1 VSRTSIFL
9 IHLGLLLGKFTFN
22 LHCWKFFSRKSQ
34 SVYKYSRVSIAY
46 LQIWRLEKAK
56 IVHGTQV
63 VNVLLDIFSS
73 AINEISICGNPK
85 FPSQLLS
92 LDITKKAIAAKN
104 NRTNQRYLIEV
115 GKDNIQSCRNLMEI
129 VAQNDS
135 NFRHSGDVE
144 ANFVVSEKEYLGS
157 ITLKEPHQQ
166 AIYSNM
172 KDMVKQQHRIFDS
185 LWNRAIPIQDRISEV
200 EEGRE
205 HEFYEVINDY
215 KKAQEKYID
224 LARSVD
230 REALLL
236 LANSKAMLRA
246 YRLGVLD
253 YLIEASSK
261 KGALIR
267 IVCPLAEENSEI
279 VKKMSEKA
287 PDIRILN
294 YDNASSH
301 SGLLVVDRAKLMR
314 FELKE
319 PKAEEFSE
327 AIGFVVFS
335 NSKAS
340 IESSKSFF
348 ELLWNER
355 IQQEKLKEYEKLKEA
370 DKMKT
375 EFINVAAHE
384 LRTPIQPIIGLGEV
398 LRSRN
403 TFNPQEYNEYLDV
416 IIRNAKRLQQL
427 ADDILDVTKIESQ
440 SLKLKIERFDLQEL
454 VTAIVNEY
462 SQLII
467 KSNKNVK
474 LEYRLKQEQ
483 KNTSSFFVYA
493 DRVRISQVLSNLL
506 TNAIK
511 FTNEGDII
519 VTAEIHDGN
528 KNSIVVRVKDNGAG
542 IDSEILPQLFA
553 KFASK
558 SFQGTGL
565 GLFIS
570 KSIIE
575 AHGGKMW
582 AENNSDGKGATFY
595 FSLPLQKVT
604 V

>member
-1 VSRTSIFL
+1 MLEVFL
-9 IHLGLLLGKFTFN
+9 VAKG
-22 LHCWKFFSRKSQ
+22 Q
-34 SVYKYSRVSIAY
+34 SVYKYSCVSVAY

-73 AINEISICGNPK
+73 ATNEISICGNPK

-135 NFRHSGDVE
+135 NFRHSGEVE

-157 ITLKEPHQQ
+157 ITLKEPHQL

-172 KDMVKQQHRIFDS
+172 KDMVEQQHRIFDS

-215 KKAQEKYID
+215 KKAQEKYIE
-224 LARSVD
+224 LVRSVD

-236 LANSKAMLRA
+236 FANSKAMMRA

-279 VKKMSEKA
+279 VKKMSEEA

-294 YDNASSH
+294 YDNASPH

-403 TFNPQEYNEYLDV
+403 TLNPQEYNEYLDV

-440 SLKLKIERFDLQEL
+440 SLKLKNERFDLQEL

-493 DRVRISQVLSNLL
+493 DRVRISQVLTNLL

-511 FTNEGDII
+511 FTNEGNII

>member
-1 VSRTSIFL
+1 M
-9 IHLGLLLGKFTFN
+9 
-22 LHCWKFFSRKSQ
+22 
-34 SVYKYSRVSIAY
+34 
-46 LQIWRLEKAK
+46 QIWRLEKAK

-73 AINEISICGNPK
+73 VTNEISICGNPK

-92 LDITKKAIAAKN
+92 LDITKKAIAAIAAKN

-144 ANFVVSEKEYLGS
+144 TNFVVSEKEYLGS

-172 KDMVKQQHRIFDS
+172 KDMVEQQHRIFDS

-236 LANSKAMLRA
+236 FANSKAMLRA

-301 SGLLVVDRAKLMR
+301 SGLLIVDRAKLMR

-403 TFNPQEYNEYLDV
+403 TLNPQEYNEYLDV

-440 SLKLKIERFDLQEL
+440 SLKLKNERFDLQEL

-519 VTAEIHDGN
+519 VTAEIYDGN

>member
-1 VSRTSIFL
+1 MI
-9 IHLGLLLGKFTFN
+9 
-22 LHCWKFFSRKSQ
+22 
-34 SVYKYSRVSIAY
+34 
-46 LQIWRLEKAK
+46 
-56 IVHGTQV
+56 
-63 VNVLLDIFSS
+63 NVLLDIFSS
-73 AINEISICGNPK
+73 ATNGISICGNPK

-172 KDMVKQQHRIFDS
+172 KDMVEQQHRIFDS

-236 LANSKAMLRA
+236 FANSKAMMRA

-327 AIGFVVFS
+327 AIEFVVFS

-403 TFNPQEYNEYLDV
+403 TLNPQEYNEYLDV

-440 SLKLKIERFDLQEL
+440 SLKLKNERFDLQEL
-454 VTAIVNEY
+454 VAAIVNEY

-506 TNAIK
+506 INAIK

-519 VTAEIHDGN
+519 VTGEIHDGN

>member
-1 VSRTSIFL
+1 LEVFL
-9 IHLGLLLGKFTFN
+9 VAKA
-22 LHCWKFFSRKSQ
+22 Q

-46 LQIWRLEKAK
+46 LQIWGLEKAK

-73 AINEISICGNPK
+73 VTNEISICGNPK

-92 LDITKKAIAAKN
+92 LDITKKAIAAIAAKN

-144 ANFVVSEKEYLGS
+144 TNFVVSEKEYLGS

-236 LANSKAMLRA
+236 FANSKAMLRA

-301 SGLLVVDRAKLMR
+301 SGLLIVDRAKLMR

-403 TFNPQEYNEYLDV
+403 TLNPQEYNEYLDV

-440 SLKLKIERFDLQEL
+440 SLKLKNERFDLQEL

>member
-1 VSRTSIFL
+1 
-9 IHLGLLLGKFTFN
+9 
-22 LHCWKFFSRKSQ
+22 
-34 SVYKYSRVSIAY
+34 
-46 LQIWRLEKAK
+46 
-56 IVHGTQV
+56 V
-63 VNVLLDIFSS
+63 VNSLLDIFSS
-73 AINEISICGNPK
+73 VSNTICVCCNSK

-92 LDITKKAIAAKN
+92 LEITKKTIAAKSSLIE
-104 NRTNQRYLIEV
+104 QRYLIEV
-115 GKDNIQSCRNLMEI
+115 VKDNIASCRNLIE
-129 VAQNDS
+129 VVGRNNS
-135 NFRHSGDVE
+135 KFRHSDEVE

-157 ITLKEPHQQ
+157 ITLKEPNQQ
-166 AIYSNM
+166 AIYSNI
-172 KDMVKQQHRIFDS
+172 KDMVEQQHHVFEG
-185 LWNRAIPIQDRISEV
+185 LWNRAVPILDKIAQV
-200 EEGRE
+200 EEGKE
-205 HEFYEVINDY
+205 AEFYEVINDY

-236 LANSKAMLRA
+236 LANSKSMVRA

-253 YLIEASSK
+253 YLIEASSN
-261 KGALIR
+261 KGALVR
-267 IVCPLAEENSEI
+267 IVCPLSEENSEI
-279 VKKMSEKA
+279 VKTMSERA

-301 SGLLVVDRAKLMR
+301 SGLLIVDRAKLMR

-327 AIGFVVFS
+327 AIGFIIYS

-340 IESSKSFF
+340 VESSKSFF

-384 LRTPIQPIIGLGEV
+384 LRTPVQPIIGLAEI
-398 LRSRN
+398 LHSNNRL
-403 TFNPQEYNEYLDV
+403 TPQENEYLDV
-416 IIRNAKRLQQL
+416 IIRNGKRLQQL

-440 SLKLKIERFDLQEL
+440 SLKLKNEGFDLQEL
-454 VTAIVNEY
+454 ATAIVNEY
-462 SQLII
+462 RHII
-467 KSNKNVK
+467 AKSNRNVK
-474 LEYRLKQEQ
+474 LKYRLKAGQRAT
-483 KNTSSFFVYA
+483 NSLLIYA
-493 DRVRISQVLSNLL
+493 DKVRMSQVLSNLL
-506 TNAIK
+506 ANAIK
-511 FTNEGDII
+511 FTEEGSI
-519 VTAEIHDGN
+519 VVTIEINDEN
-528 KNSIVVRVKDNGAG
+528 KNSIVVSVKDSGAG
-542 IDSEILPQLFA
+542 IDSEIQPHLFT

-582 AENNSDGKGATFY
+582 AENNSDGRGATFY
-595 FSLPLQKVT
+595 FTLPMQKVKM
-604 V
+604 

>member
-1 VSRTSIFL
+1 
-9 IHLGLLLGKFTFN
+9 
-22 LHCWKFFSRKSQ
+22 
-34 SVYKYSRVSIAY
+34 
-46 LQIWRLEKAK
+46 LQIWGLERAK

-403 TFNPQEYNEYLDV
+403 TLNPQEYNEYLDV

-440 SLKLKIERFDLQEL
+440 SLKLKNERFDLQEL

>member
-1 VSRTSIFL
+1 M
-9 IHLGLLLGKFTFN
+9 
-22 LHCWKFFSRKSQ
+22 
-34 SVYKYSRVSIAY
+34 
-46 LQIWRLEKAK
+46 QIWGLEKAK

-172 KDMVKQQHRIFDS
+172 KDLVEQQHRIFDS

-403 TFNPQEYNEYLDV
+403 TLNPQEYNEYLDV

>member
-1 VSRTSIFL
+1 
-9 IHLGLLLGKFTFN
+9 
-22 LHCWKFFSRKSQ
+22 
-34 SVYKYSRVSIAY
+34 
-46 LQIWRLEKAK
+46 
-56 IVHGTQV
+56 VHGTQV
-63 VNVLLDIFSS
+63 VNALLDIFSS
-73 AINEISICGNPK
+73 ASNTINVCGNSK
-85 FPSQLLS
+85 FLPQVLS
-92 LDITKKAIAAKN
+92 LEITKETIAAKS
-104 NRTNQRYLIEV
+104 RRIRQRYLVEV
-115 GKDNIQSCRNLMEI
+115 VKDNISSCRNLMEI

-135 NFRHSGDVE
+135 SFLRHLDEVE

-157 ITLKEPHQQ
+157 ITLKEPHQH

-172 KDMVKQQHRIFDS
+172 RDMVEQQHHIFES
-185 LWNRAIPIQDRISEV
+185 LWNKAIPIQDRIAEI

-236 LANSKAMLRA
+236 CANSKAMVRA

-253 YLIEASSK
+253 SLIDASTK
-261 KGALIR
+261 KGAIIR

-279 VKKMSEKA
+279 IAKISKRA

-294 YDNASSH
+294 YDNNASSH
-301 SGLLVVDRAKLMR
+301 SGLFVVDRAKFMR

-335 NSKAS
+335 NNKSS
-340 IESSKSFF
+340 VESSKSFF

-384 LRTPIQPIIGLGEV
+384 LRTPIQPILGLSEV
-398 LRSRN
+398 LYSK
-403 TFNPQEYNEYLDV
+403 TQDAEQLSYLN
-416 IIRNAKRLQQL
+416 IINKNAKRLLQL

-440 SLKLKIERFDLQEL
+440 SLKLKKESFDLQEL
-454 VTAIVNEY
+454 ITAVVNEHGE
-462 SQLII
+462 II
-467 KSNKNVK
+467 KKSNKNIK
-474 LEYRLKQEQ
+474 LAYVPKDERGSKSIL
-483 KNTSSFFVYA
+483 VDA
-493 DRVRISQVLSNLL
+493 DRGRISQVVSNLL
-506 TNAIK
+506 SNAIK
-511 FTNEGDII
+511 FTEEGSVI
-519 VTAEIHDGN
+519 VTTEINDNDN
-528 KNSIVVRVKDNGAG
+528 KNAIIVRVKDSGAG
-542 IDSEILPQLFA
+542 IDCEVLPKLFA
-553 KFASK
+553 KFVSK

-575 AHGGKMW
+575 AHGGTIW
-582 AENNSDGKGATFY
+582 AENNSDGKGATFS
-595 FSLPLQKVT
+595 FTLPSS
-604 V
+604 

>member
-1 VSRTSIFL
+1 M
-9 IHLGLLLGKFTFN
+9 
-22 LHCWKFFSRKSQ
+22 
-34 SVYKYSRVSIAY
+34 
-46 LQIWRLEKAK
+46 QIWGLEKAK

-73 AINEISICGNPK
+73 VTNEISICGNTK

-92 LDITKKAIAAKN
+92 LDITKKAIAAIAAKN

-144 ANFVVSEKEYLGS
+144 TNFVVSEKEYLGS

-236 LANSKAMLRA
+236 FANSKAMLRA

-301 SGLLVVDRAKLMR
+301 SGLLIVDRAKLMR

-403 TFNPQEYNEYLDV
+403 TLNPQEYNEYLDV

-440 SLKLKIERFDLQEL
+440 SLKLKNERLDLQEL

>member
-1 VSRTSIFL
+1 M
-9 IHLGLLLGKFTFN
+9 
-22 LHCWKFFSRKSQ
+22 
-34 SVYKYSRVSIAY
+34 
-46 LQIWRLEKAK
+46 
-56 IVHGTQV
+56 HGTQV

-236 LANSKAMLRA
+236 FANSKAMLRA

-403 TFNPQEYNEYLDV
+403 TLNPQEYNEYLDV

>member
-1 VSRTSIFL
+1 M
-9 IHLGLLLGKFTFN
+9 
-22 LHCWKFFSRKSQ
+22 
-34 SVYKYSRVSIAY
+34 
-46 LQIWRLEKAK
+46 QIWRLEKAK

-73 AINEISICGNPK
+73 ATNEISICGNPK

-403 TFNPQEYNEYLDV
+403 TLNPQEYNEYLDV

-519 VTAEIHDGN
+519 VTAEIHDGD

>member
-1 VSRTSIFL
+1 LLEVFL
-9 IHLGLLLGKFTFN
+9 VAKG
-22 LHCWKFFSRKSQ
+22 Q
-34 SVYKYSRVSIAY
+34 SVYKYSRVSVAY
-46 LQIWRLEKAK
+46 LQIWRLEKAR

-73 AINEISICGNPK
+73 ATNEISICGNPK

-129 VAQNDS
+129 VSQNDS

-172 KDMVKQQHRIFDS
+172 KDMVEQQHRIFDS

-403 TFNPQEYNEYLDV
+403 TLNPQEYNEYLDV

-511 FTNEGDII
+511 FTNEGNII

>member
-1 VSRTSIFL
+1 LLESFL
-9 IHLGLLLGKFTFN
+9 
-22 LHCWKFFSRKSQ
+22 SRKSQ

-73 AINEISICGNPK
+73 ATNEISICGNPK

-403 TFNPQEYNEYLDV
+403 TLNPQEYNEYLDV